1 MLKDALVCGGA
12 QKLEALLLQWDSAQ
26 GALAL
31 ARAEQAK
38 YEALG
43 RASGAKRAPTV
54 RAGCCGCLRPRIDAV
69 EHFNRQVCCLL
80 ASARVTNWLCLC
92 GWCAT
97 RAHWLLWLPARN
109 ARVHSSHLNNSGRV
123 RVPCL
128 LAHFGAEVTS
138 AHHARWC
145 LGTRS
150 LFPGGFYDPSRCH
163 EYDFPCVCWCVA
175 GGPRSEGYC
184 AA

>member
-1 MLKDALVCGGA
+1 MRTRTLKAAAVRGGA
-12 QKLEALLLQWDSAQ
+12 QKLEALLVQWDSAQ

-80 ASARVTNWLCLC
+80 ASARVTKWLCLC
-92 GWCAT
+92 GWCAH

-109 ARVHSSHLNNSGRV
+109 ARVRSSYLDNFERV
-123 RVPCL
+123 RVRACL
-128 LAHFGAEVTS
+128 RFLVQRLPAPIMRAGVSGQDVH
-138 AHHARWC
+138 
-145 LGTRS
+145 S
-150 LFPGGFYDPSRCH
+150 LIVFLIH
-163 EYDFPCVCWCVA
+163 
-175 GGPRSEGYC
+175 
-184 AA
+184 